1 VSVRTAS
8 RSSSLH
14 RSIRSVAAALL
25 AAALISACG
34 GQKAAGKH
42 AKANFAGLA
51 RSAPA
56 RLGSTKRATAK
67 QQGARSATTS
77 TAPGGPVT
85 VGQTTSTTATPA
97 VGLQRQLRRA
107 LAQSGSQVGLD
118 VDDLSDGQT
127 LYVNHANVA
136 RPPAS
141 VEKLYTTV
149 AALDLLGPTTTLKTT
164 VLGTGSLV
172 HGVWHGN
179 LYLRGG
185 GDPTFG
191 DGGWN
196 KVYEDGYGPTALQVA
211 AQLRHDGIRRV
222 TGHIFA
228 DASLFDSDLGGPA
241 TDNLPDTPDYGGEM
255 SALVYD
261 HGMSAPHMSPPIFAV
276 HELALT
282 LRGEGVRI
290 AAAGHTRVTPV
301 GAAQLAVVQSPPI
314 SVLVRLMDVPSDDL
328 IADMLAKQLGA
339 KLLGQG
345 TLLGGATEIQQ
356 VISTHYGV
364 DPTIFDGSG
373 LDRDDRTS
381 PAEVVTLLRKLWNTP
396 TGKLLY
402 AALPVVGKQ
411 GTVQSIG
418 VHTPATGRC
427 VAKTGTLNNV
437 TNLAGYCHARGGD
450 TVAFALMIDG
460 PSNYSSYV
468 VLSRVVAAIARY

>member
-1 VSVRTAS
+1 M
-8 RSSSLH
+8 
-14 RSIRSVAAALL
+14 VAAACL

-34 GQKAAGKH
+34 QATVRRQTKRSFAA
-42 AKANFAGLA
+42 LV

-56 RLGSTKRATAK
+56 RLGKAT
-67 QQGARSATTS
+67 TTS
-77 TAPGGPVT
+77 TGVS
-85 VGQTTSTTATPA
+85 VGETTATPGE
-97 VGLQRQLRRA
+97 GLPGALRRA
-107 LAQSGSQVGLD
+107 LADSGSQVGLE
-118 VDDLSDGQT
+118 VDDLSNGKT
-127 LYVNHANVA
+127 LYAARANLA

-164 VLGTGSLV
+164 VLGTGALV

-191 DGGWN
+191 DGQWN
-196 KVYEDGYGPTALQVA
+196 RTYEQGYGPTALELA
-211 AQLRHDGIRRV
+211 RQLRRDGIHRV

-228 DASLFDSDLGGPA
+228 DASLFDADLGGPA
-241 TDNLPDTPDYGGEM
+241 TDDLPDTPDYGGEM

-261 HGMSAPHMSPPIFAV
+261 HGMSAPHMPPPIFAV

-290 AAAGHTRVTPV
+290 
-301 GAAQLAVVQSPPI
+301 GAASRTRTTPSDASQLAEVQSPPI

-328 IADMLAKQLGA
+328 IADMLAKQLGVR
-339 KLLGQG
+339 LLGQG

-356 VISTHYGV
+356 VITSRYGV
-364 DPTIFDGSG
+364 HPTIFDGSG
-373 LDRDDRTS
+373 LDRDDRTT
-381 PAEVVTLLRKLWNTP
+381 PAQVVTLLRKLWNTP
-396 TGKLLY
+396 TGDLLY
-402 AALPVVGKQ
+402 AALPIIGKQ

-418 VHTPATGRC
+418 LRTAAAGSC
-427 VAKTGTLNNV
+427 VAKTGTLDNV
-437 TNLAGYCHARGGD
+437 TNLAGYCHARGGR
-450 TVAFALMIDG
+450 VIAFALMIDG
-460 PSNYSSYV
+460 PANYQSFP